1 MNVSTSTL
9 LNILAPKLDNNLKS
23 KIDNLSN
30 DGKINLD
37 LIVKDKSIQS
47 LLTDMFKD
55 ISSGTK
61 TKQDVLNLIQ
71 NQSQTL
77 SFKNLTQDIKTLLK
91 FVQNDPTL
99 STKLSSGIE
108 ALKESLIDL
117 KKLDSTQLK
126 NNISNSGVFLES
138 KLLQQSIPIS
148 KNISQAIALL
158 TNQLNANSKNT
169 EANLNLIQKQIDQ
182 TLLKQDIPKDIK
194 LEIKNA
200 IENILKDIKNLLQNP
215 ISQSNILKDTQT
227 TQQTNQIKQLPL
239 NIEQAI
245 KNLSAKLE
253 SLNIKSEIINNI
265 KDLFIKEL
273 PIENKNNLL
282 SLIQQQSNQIISKP
296 NIPNDIKLEIKNAI
310 ENLLRQIPNNQAVT
324 KEASQAQAQQL
335 QQKGINTNISNL
347 LANQQTTTLNQS
359 QSLLNQQTITS
370 NQFQSL
376 ANQLNSSMFE
386 NIEVNIKDLDQK
398 LNNLNIKSEVLTNI
412 KELFLN
418 VKDQALLKNNMNVL
432 RTLLTFIDQKLDT
445 ANMDMGSKTNLKEQ
459 INNLNNQLKSF
470 DLVKTP
476 NQQLPQLQNLLSNLK
491 TFQSGI
497 ENLNINQNSPQN
509 LGISKN
515 LTSDLKSVI
524 LQVQEQID
532 NAKEPVSKEIRATVD
547 KISSQVEF
555 YQLLSYTSNSNHTY
569 VSFLQDE
576 IEDADVQFNK
586 TKDDTFSCQI
596 NLSLKNHGDLK
607 VLLVLDNKNNLG
619 INIGVEDEDFKQ
631 KVQENLQKLRLGIN
645 DIGLLL
651 QSLNIFSI
659 DDKNIN
665 KKTNNPYGMNNEI
678 DFGLDIKA

>member
-9 LNILAPKLDNNLKS
+9 LNILAPKLDNNLKN

-158 TNQLNANSKNT
+158 TNQLNASSKNS
-169 EANLNLIQKQIDQ
+169 EVNLNLIQKQIDQ

-194 LEIKNA
+194 LEIKNG

-227 TQQTNQIKQLPL
+227 TQQTNQIKQSILPP

-245 KNLSAKLE
+245 KNLSTKLE

-282 SLIQQQSNQIISKP
+282 SLVQQQTNQIISKP

-310 ENLLRQIPNNQAVT
+310 ENLLRQIPNNQAPT
-324 KEASQAQAQQL
+324 KEAPQAQAQQL
-335 QQKGINTNISNL
+335 QQKGLNTNISNL
-347 LANQQTTTLNQS
+347 LANQQATTP
-359 QSLLNQQTITS
+359 NQQTITS

-412 KELFLN
+412 KDLFLN

-432 RTLLTFIDQKLDT
+432 RTLLTFIDQKLDSS
-445 ANMDMGSKTNLKEQ
+445 NMDMGSKTNIKEQ

-470 DLVKTP
+470 DLLKAP

-497 ENLNINQNSPQN
+497 ENLNINQNSQQN
-509 LGISKN
+509 SAISKN
-515 LTSDLKSVI
+515 LSSDLKGVI

-596 NLSLKNHGDLK
+596 NLSLKNHRDLK

-619 INIGVEDEDFKQ
+619 INIGIENEDFKQ

-659 DDKNIN
+659 DDKNVN